1 MDELKKYIQS
11 HQAQLEKEE
20 PSPMIWESIQESLQP
35 PVKKMPLRSWAIAAS
50 LILIAGSSIL
60 FLRNSNQENTSIV
73 KTNLHEQ
80 NRPIEKSIEAPTQMP
95 ITASNQTHQEK
106 PTNFPAA
113 SIITTIH
120 SVKELNTEDQS
131 KMVSTEA
138 SFSQVINLQKARI
151 STTPLYAE
159 SPKYFSAFQ
168 NQLQEMEKDEKQIK
182 SYIKKNGMSDEL
194 LDQLINVYQ
203 QKLNLLKQL
212 QNEMQKLNTR
222 FKQNRPAV
230 DTLKT
235 YFLNL

>member
-11 HQAQLEKEE
+11 HQAQLQKEE
-20 PSPMIWESIQESLQP
+20 PRSMVWESIQESLHP
-35 PVKKMPLRSWAIAAS
+35 PVKKLPLRNWAIAAS
-50 LILIAGSSIL
+50 LILIAGSSVL
-60 FLRNSNQENTSIV
+60 FWRNSNQENTTIV

-80 NRPIEKSIEAPTQMP
+80 NKPIEKTIEAPTQMP
-95 ITASNQTHQEK
+95 ITASNQNHQEK
-106 PTNFPAA
+106 SANFPAA

-120 SVKELNTEDQS
+120 TVKELNAEDQS
-131 KMVSTEA
+131 KLISTEA
-138 SFSQVINLQKARI
+138 SFSEVINLQKARI

-159 SPKYFSAFQ
+159 SPKYFSSFQ
-168 NQLQEMEKDEKQIK
+168 NQLLQMENDEKQIK
-182 SYIKKNGMSDEL
+182 SYIKKNGMTDEL

-203 QKLNLLKQL
+203 QKLYLLKQL
-212 QNEMQKLNTR
+212 QNEMQKLNSR